1 MGGSIPEMPN
11 FRGAGP
17 RILRWGVAIL
27 VVLLLLWSTT
37 SIPTG
42 NVGVLTLF
50 GRVTGETLGE
60 GIHLINPLK
69 SVQKLSVQ
77 TQSVKE
83 SANVPSN
90 EGLILALDTS
100 LLFRLD
106 KSKAAFVFQTVGDN
120 YAEKIVEPTLR
131 AAIRASTS
139 AHSAN
144 ALYTNARELV
154 QLQIQDELTAQ
165 LSPRGVIVENVLL
178 RDVQLP
184 AMLKGSI
191 EAKQQAE
198 QDALRMSFILQK
210 EKQEAER
217 IEAQGIADFQK
228 IVAQGISVPNCSNGK
243 ASKPPKSWQPA
254 STLRSSSSAIRK
266 TVCPWSSSRSSR
278 VFARQPDSV
287 GTKLSCSKSE
297 CGSEQR
303 SAEREVDQGKVI
315 RLPKLNSTVG
325 NVCTPRPHALHNSS
339 TIAAW
344 MPIREMS
351 ADLLVRI
358 PGRVAKSLRENA
370 NESVGRQDHGLR
382 LEELR
387 LRRSGGR
394 CLGRFLPSW

>member
-1 MGGSIPEMPN
+1 MADSSRSGSGFGGSIPEMPN
-11 FRGAGP
+11 FRGTGG
-17 RILRWGVAIL
+17 RILRWAIAIL
-27 VVLLLLWSTT
+27 VVLLVLWSTT

-50 GRVTGETLGE
+50 GRVTGETLAE

-106 KSKAAFVFQTVGDN
+106 KTKAAFVFQTVGDN

-154 QLQIQDELTAQ
+154 QQQIQDELTAQ

-217 IEAQGIADFQK
+217 KRIEAQGIADFQK
-228 IVAQGISVPNCSNGK
+228 IVAQGISTQLLEWKGIEATEKLATSANAKVVIIGNPKNGL
-243 ASKPPKSWQPA
+243 PLVLEPK
-254 STLRSSSSAIRK
+254 
-266 TVCPWSSSRSSR
+266 
-278 VFARQPDSV
+278 
-287 GTKLSCSKSE
+287 
-297 CGSEQR
+297 
-303 SAEREVDQGKVI
+303 
-315 RLPKLNSTVG
+315 
-325 NVCTPRPHALHNSS
+325 
-339 TIAAW
+339 
-344 MPIREMS
+344 
-351 ADLLVRI
+351 
-358 PGRVAKSLRENA
+358 
-370 NESVGRQDHGLR
+370 
-382 LEELR
+382 
-387 LRRSGGR
+387 
-394 CLGRFLPSW
+394 

>member
-1 MGGSIPEMPN
+1 MPTTTRFDLGGSGLPSLPN
-11 FRGAGP
+11 LGGAGK
-17 RILRWGVAIL
+17 RILQLGIL
-27 VVLLLLWSTT
+27 VMVIIVVLASTT

-50 GRVTGETLGE
+50 GRVTGETLPE

-77 TQSVKE
+77 TQSLKE

-106 KSKAAFVFQTVGDN
+106 KSK
-120 YAEKIVEPTLR
+120 EPTLR
-131 AAIRASTS
+131 AAIRAATS

-154 QLQIQDELTAQ
+154 QAQIQDELTKELA
-165 LSPRGVIVENVLL
+165 PRGVIVENVLL

-217 IEAQGIADFQK
+217 KRIEAQGIADFQK
-228 IVAQGISVPNCSNGK
+228 IVATGISAQLLEWKGIEATEKLAASSNAKVVIIGN
-243 ASKPPKSWQPA
+243 PKN
-254 STLRSSSSAIRK
+254 
-266 TVCPWSSSRSSR
+266 
-278 VFARQPDSV
+278 
-287 GTKLSCSKSE
+287 G
-297 CGSEQR
+297 
-303 SAEREVDQGKVI
+303 
-315 RLPKLNSTVG
+315 LPLVLE
-325 NVCTPRPHALHNSS
+325 PR
-339 TIAAW
+339 
-344 MPIREMS
+344 
-351 ADLLVRI
+351 
-358 PGRVAKSLRENA
+358 
-370 NESVGRQDHGLR
+370 
-382 LEELR
+382 
-387 LRRSGGR
+387 
-394 CLGRFLPSW
+394 